1 MAPLFSHMTSGDL
14 VVGMEF
20 VSDLES
26 VCLALSN
33 GDVLM
38 YNTLSGDFEC
48 VGGVDVGLSG
58 MSWSP
63 DQEVVVLVT
72 RDDKLVLMTLN
83 FDPITETSLHP
94 EEFGEGVL
102 IVGTVCVCTPYRSQ

>member
-1 MAPLFSHMTSGDL
+1 MAPLSGHMTTGDV

-26 VCLALSN
+26 VCLAVSN

-38 YNTLSGDFEC
+38 YNTMTSDLEC
-48 VGGVDVGLSG
+48 VGGVEAGLSG

-63 DQEVVVLVT
+63 DQEFVVLVT

-83 FDPITETSLHP
+83 FDPITETTLHP
-94 EEFGEGVL
+94 DEFGEGIITTMIL
-102 IVGTVCVCTPYRSQ
+102 